1 MKAAI
6 FFLLAIVFRCFSAG
20 PAPCNDLL
28 DSGNASYAAFDNLK
42 ALDCFSRA
50 YSACPNAYDALM
62 KMTRALVDVGED
74 LDDKGSETFYR
85 EAMRFTDTLQ
95 LHYPDSSQSY
105 FLRSVAAANLFD
117 FKKGKQKLE
126 LAGIVRKNAEQSIKL
141 SPSFAPAYI
150 VLGSYYRRV
159 ATAGPFQKML
169 ARILYG
175 RVPSG
180 TLQDSKRTL
189 LEALRLFPEN
199 IYGSLELAQTL
210 IALGEKKQAYAL
222 LKSIEEMPV
231 AWHLDKKL
239 KQKAAMALETMSFQ

>member
-6 FFLLAIVFRCFSAG
+6 FFLLVIVFKCFSAG

-28 DSGNASYAAFDNLK
+28 DSGNASYGVFDNLK
-42 ALDCFSRA
+42 ALDYYAKA
-50 YSACPNAYDALM
+50 YKECPNIFDPLM
-62 KMTRALVDVGED
+62 KMTRALIDVGED
-74 LDDKGSETFYR
+74 FNDTGSQTLYR
-85 EAMRFTDTLQ
+85 EAMKFTDTLQ
-95 LHYPDSSQSY
+95 FHYPDSSQSY

-175 RVPSG
+175 RVPTG

-210 IALGEKKQAYAL
+210 IALGEEKQAYA
-222 LKSIEEMPV
+222 
-231 AWHLDKKL
+231 
-239 KQKAAMALETMSFQ
+239 